1 MEKHLRLKKR
11 DETGPEMLF
20 KVVEQENTPPKVLLE
35 QYLHANGYSRE
46 EVEQALSELS
56 ETIPALKDHKLVEAW
71 SSSKV
76 SNGKKTGQLTLKL
89 KKDDDELIVYL
100 STYKG
105 KSWIAIYGL

>member
-1 MEKHLRLKKR
+1 
-11 DETGPEMLF
+11 
-20 KVVEQENTPPKVLLE
+20 
-35 QYLHANGYSRE
+35 
-46 EVEQALSELS
+46 
-56 ETIPALKDHKLVEAW
+56 VEAW

-76 SNGKKTGQLTLKL
+76 SNGKKTGQLALKL